1 MSYSVMTSSEH
12 WVTRC
17 YVQSLRRAR
26 LCDPVDCSMP
36 GLPVHH
42 QLQELELVIDSVMPS
57 SHLIL
62 CQPLLLLEP
71 HGAPP
76 LHSSLFSNTL
86 SCKPKSLC
94 IEENNRIRKTRD
106 GMLEGNKCYERNNR
120 STPGGPVKIPCF
132 QYRGS
137 GFNPQSGNWDHTCL
151 LVWSKEGKNRI
162 KWALSK

>member
-1 MSYSVMTSSEH
+1 MCSRSGVPDSSTPWTAARQASPSITNSRSLLKLMSIDLVM
-12 WVTRC
+12 
-17 YVQSLRRAR
+17 A
-26 LCDPVDCSMP
+26 
-36 GLPVHH
+36 
-42 QLQELELVIDSVMPS
+42 S

-62 CQPLLLLEP
+62 CRPLLLLEP

-86 SCKPKSLC
+86 PCKPKSLC

-151 LVWSKEGKNRI
+151 LVWSKEGENGI